1 MDETMKLVYT
11 TNKEYQMNIIL
22 ALLEE
27 DNIKGNVIN
36 KHDSTYQTFGDI
48 ELYVEEKD
56 FEKAKEIVDKAK
68 L

>member
-1 MDETMKLVYT
+1 MKLVYT